1 MKEYMLENSKKMKLA
16 VDFSMNQIPKLSIA
30 IPVYKRHLAVKD
42 LMNSLCRQGNIP
54 KEDWEIVIADDSA
67 EQTCLQ
73 NVCHEMQ
80 KHKNLPIR
88 YYQNEE
94 NIGAASNWNRCME
107 LARAEWV
114 FMIHADDLIM
124 ENKVPVL
131 LKIVRDCGSLYDFL
145 YLGRKSVKYKQND
158 NILKHIQSDN
168 KSASMK
174 IHMYSGIDMLLGTA
188 ANAPTGVL
196 IKKKTFLKLGGYH
209 HVRKAFALDVELN
222 LRAMQNG
229 FRIAGTDSVFIVKR
243 EGENDTAT
251 SSMEYRISW
260 INSIAEMFL
269 ASRMIPRGGIYDLL
283 WKLRFRDI
291 AAWGG
296 VELSVLEGDFGKC
309 RIYEIALYR
318 MVQAVWRKK
327 FW

>member
-114 FMIHADDLIM
+114 FMIHADD
-124 ENKVPVL
+124 
-131 LKIVRDCGSLYDFL
+131 
-145 YLGRKSVKYKQND
+145 
-158 NILKHIQSDN
+158 
-168 KSASMK
+168 
-174 IHMYSGIDMLLGTA
+174 
-188 ANAPTGVL
+188 
-196 IKKKTFLKLGGYH
+196 
-209 HVRKAFALDVELN
+209 VELN

-296 VELSVLEGDFGKC
+296 GGTLCAGG
-309 RIYEIALYR
+309 
-318 MVQAVWRKK
+318 
-327 FW
+327 